1 MSLEYIYK
9 YKKEYKVMDIMD
21 TDDDVELNV
30 LRCWA
35 NISGTTADIKVCN
48 RT

>member
-1 MSLEYIYK
+1 
-9 YKKEYKVMDIMD
+9 MDNMD
-21 TDDDVELNV
+21 TDNDVELNV
-30 LRCWA
+30 LRCRSS